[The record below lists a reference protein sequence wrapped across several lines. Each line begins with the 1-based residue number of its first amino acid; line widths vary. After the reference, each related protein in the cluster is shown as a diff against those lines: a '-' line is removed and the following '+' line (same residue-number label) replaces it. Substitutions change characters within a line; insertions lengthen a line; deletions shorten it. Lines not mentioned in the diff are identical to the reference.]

1 MIDEVGQEE
10 VEQCHRGFWVMKS
23 RPAVIRRRSQIL
35 INLLTPSFFFKT
47 PEMLCVCVCDRGSV
61 SPSEPPV
68 PIAPPQLT
76 AVGATYLWIQLNAN
90 SINGDGPII
99 EREVNPDIDHVLISV
114 LVMVIR
120 GDNGRLELVCEQYL
134 QVLFEVQAL
143 RACVEVSV
151 GSLLEQILDLRY
163 VAWFFSSLLDYKEVL
178 RVYKKVVVI
187 CEVLLLSWMRFGLL
201 VLNEAL

>member
-1 MIDEVGQEE
+1 M
-10 VEQCHRGFWVMKS
+10 
-23 RPAVIRRRSQIL
+23 
-35 INLLTPSFFFKT
+35 
-47 PEMLCVCVCDRGSV
+47 CDSGSV
-61 SPSEPPV
+61 SRSEPPV

-99 EREVNPDIDHVLISV
+99 EREVKPDIDHALISV
-114 LVMVIR
+114 LVMMIR
-120 GDNGRLELVCEQYL
+120 GDNGSLELVCEEYL

-151 GSLLEQILDLRY
+151 GSLLEQILDLVY

-178 RVYKKVVVI
+178 RVYNEVVVI
-187 CEVLLLSWMRFGLL
+187 YEVLWLSWMRLGLL
-201 VLNEAL
+201 DLDISWSFSGFEVSEVL